1 MKLQQ
6 CSLLAMRSVALVLLA
21 ATLSACSSVQN
32 FLDDNQ
38 GIDYQSAAQQ
48 RGNSLEVPPDL
59 TQLARDN
66 RYTLPERG
74 TATFS
79 QMAVTQPGMAR
90 MQAAPVLPDQTGMRI
105 ERAGDQRWL
114 VVDAPPETLY
124 PLIRQFWQDMGF
136 LILIDLPAAGIIET
150 DWAENRANIPQDIIR
165 RTIGRV
171 FDALYSTGERDKF
184 RTRLERNG
192 NSTEIFI
199 SHRGAREEALGS
211 QRDRIVWM
219 PRDAD
224 PELEA
229 EFLNRLMVALGADQ
243 ARAQAGVQAA
253 ASGAAAQPR
262 ARFEGSAGA
271 PEAVVLDEGFDRAW
285 RRVGLVLDRTG
296 FTVED
301 RDRSAGLY
309 FVRFIDLER
318 DANDNSGQERGML
331 GRLFSFGRGSDDAS
345 PEQFRISVQ
354 PMAQGGSRVAVLDAQ
369 GQAANSATSRRIL
382 AVLHDQLRF

>member
-6 CSLLAMRSVALVLLA
+6 RSLPAMRTAALVLLA
-21 ATLSACSSVQN
+21 ATLSACGSVQN
-32 FLDDNQ
+32 LLDDSQ
-38 GIDYQSAAQQ
+38 GIDYQSATQQ

-79 QMAVTQPGMAR
+79 QMAVTQPGVAR

-114 VVDAPPETLY
+114 VVDAAPETLY

-136 LILIDLPAAGIIET
+136 LILIDLPQAGIIET

-192 NSTEIFI
+192 SSTEIFI
-199 SHRGAREEALGS
+199 SHRGAREEVLGT

-253 ASGAAAQPR
+253 ASGAATQPR
-262 ARFEGSAGA
+262 ARFEGSAAA
-271 PEAVVLDEGFDRAW
+271 PEAVLVDEGFDRAW
-285 RRVGLVLDRTG
+285 RRVGVVLDRTG

-301 RDRSAGLY
+301 RDRSAGIY
-309 FVRFIDLER
+309 FVRYVDLER

-331 GRLFSFGRGSDDAS
+331 GRLFSFGRDDDAS

-354 PMAQGGSRVAVLDAQ
+354 PVAQGGSRVAVLDGQ
-369 GQAANSATSRRIL
+369 GQAVNNATSRRIL